1 MSFFKNI
8 FTSDDAQIPSNIAW
22 NHLKDLNQLKNLIDE
37 SEHKP
42 VLIFKH
48 STRCSISSMAL
59 NRFERSEP
67 ASNVDFYLL
76 DLLSFRNISNEI
88 ADQFNVH
95 HQSPQILLIHKGE
108 CIFDESHNAIA
119 MDEVAE
125 QVALLV

>member
-1 MSFFKNI
+1 MNRIRRIGNQSSNLRFKI
-8 FTSDDAQIPSNIAW
+8 IYSKGDAIELLA
-22 NHLKDLNQLKNLIDE
+22 DAE
-37 SEHKP
+37 
-42 VLIFKH
+42 
-48 STRCSISSMAL
+48 
-59 NRFERSEP
+59 
-67 ASNVDFYLL
+67 NVDFYLL

-125 QVALLV
+125 QVALLA

>member
-1 MSFFKNI
+1 MN
-8 FTSDDAQIPSNIAW
+8 W
-22 NHLKDLNQLKNLIDE
+22 NQLISMDQL
-37 SEHKP
+37 SELKKKSTEKP
-42 VLIFKH
+42 QLIFKH

-59 NRFERSEP
+59 SRFERSEA

-125 QVALLV
+125 QVALLA